1 MFLWL
6 VGLVSSISLL
16 LLVSGSGAFLVTLP
30 LWLLGAYFFWH
41 ATQYQEDNADLFCV
55 TTLLVT
61 TSILLNLTDVFDT
74 TMTLVSVHVIVIC
87 ALLVYIVRDHATYDT
102 PSEKYANWASKVSFF
117 VAFIL
122 FYGAEVQAVERW
134 VPLIPS
140 VTFVLSEAFIIYSLD
155 QRANLNMEFRE
166 RMRRERVASLIA
178 IIVLIVLIVLH
189 LLYVFESTTLYV
201 AGIVVYGAGLVY
213 ICRKTIRKRYQEIQ
227 QGNDNSKK
235 LTAGDTFIDA

>member
-16 LLVSGSGAFLVTLP
+16 LLVSGSSAFLVAFP
-30 LWLLGAYFFWH
+30 LWLLSAYFFWH
-41 ATQYQEDNADLFCV
+41 TTQYQEDNADLFCV
-55 TTLLVT
+55 TTLLVALLV
-61 TSILLNLTDVFDT
+61 SLNLTDLVDT
-74 TMTLVSVHVIVIC
+74 TTTLISIHIIAVC
-87 ALLVYIVRDHATYDT
+87 ALVVYIVRDHATYDT

-122 FYGAEVQAVERW
+122 FYGAEMQAIERW

-155 QRANLNMEFRE
+155 QRTNLNMEFRE

-178 IIVLIVLIVLH
+178 IIVLIILVVLH
-189 LLYVFESTTLYV
+189 LLYVFETTALY
-201 AGIVVYGAGLVY
+201 AGGIVVYGAGLVY
-213 ICRKTIRKRYQEIQ
+213 ICRKTIRKRYQEIR
-227 QGNDNSKK
+227 QGNDNSKN
-235 LTAGDTFIDA
+235 LTAGDP